1 MMNKLLSYLWKI
13 LLFALFIVPIFYL
26 LIMNVDKNDQVQVD
40 VDYQF
45 TSEGYVVS
53 KRLTNKIWIADEP
66 TSLINRI
73 TGHLFSEHKG
83 LIIVLEHRDVKGNNL
98 FHNISVNQKVR
109 VYSDKILE
117 SSPART
123 NAYLVEVID
132 E

>member
-26 LIMNVDKNDQVQVD
+26 LIMNVDTNDQVQVD

-66 TSLINRI
+66 ASSINRI

-83 LIIVLEHRDVKGNNL
+83 LIIVSEHRDVKGNNL